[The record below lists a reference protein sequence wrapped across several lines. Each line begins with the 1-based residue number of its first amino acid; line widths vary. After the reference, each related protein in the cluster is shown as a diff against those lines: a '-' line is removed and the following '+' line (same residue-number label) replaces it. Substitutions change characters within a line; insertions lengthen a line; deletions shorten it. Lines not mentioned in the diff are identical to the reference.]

1 MCSTS
6 HHVLYKVYYT
16 WLSKNCCCCHLL
28 ITSSLERNALS
39 HRCAQQSYRATQL
52 GAGMSEK
59 SSFFS
64 SVNDVSLL
72 TGKTTLDAMRE
83 QLLLV
88 IARYNIPT
96 IQPFKDSSKLQLSR
110 NSDFGITFKCFQI
123 LPHRCTNLGLVRYG
137 SPYLNQKRFGPGF
150 MPNRWQS

>member
-1 MCSTS
+1 MNNQNEVSPLRSTS

-16 WLSKNCCCCHLL
+16 WLSKNCCCCCHLL
-28 ITSSLERNALS
+28 ITSSLERSNALS
-39 HRCAQQSYRATQL
+39 LRCAQQSYRATQL

-83 QLLLV
+83 
-88 IARYNIPT
+88 
-96 IQPFKDSSKLQLSR
+96 
-110 NSDFGITFKCFQI
+110 
-123 LPHRCTNLGLVRYG
+123 
-137 SPYLNQKRFGPGF
+137 
-150 MPNRWQS
+150 